1 MGNAQGVEGVM
12 LGGGTIGADEGG
24 WGFSLGIDF
33 AGGGGAFA
41 FLANDAGRWSGG
53 LVKRRALTGVRLE
66 SLGMVGRAEKL
77 PGVGNI
83 K

>member
-12 LGGGTIGADEGG
+12 FGGGTSGAEDDSWGWSCGVDLVAVDGDLTVWVRRGG
-24 WGFSLGIDF
+24 
-33 AGGGGAFA
+33 
-41 FLANDAGRWSGG
+41 RRSGVF
-53 LVKRRALTGVRLE
+53 VKRRALIGVRLE

-77 PGVGNI
+77 PAVGNI